1 MGSGIELESY
11 HLIVPSKSLSGHEIP
26 STFFFFTYLIKAQI
40 IFFHLSNNHFLS
52 LLIVPA
58 TRALHYALTGAD
70 VMVE

>member
-40 IFFHLSNNHFLS
+40 IFSTFPTTTFSHF
-52 LLIVPA
+52 
-58 TRALHYALTGAD
+58 
-70 VMVE
+70 